1 MKYAGAVLAVAC
13 ATILTSMLEPW
24 MGTSVS
30 LFFFPAVL
38 LSAVYGGYGPSLV
51 ATLGSV
57 VSLAYFFTPPTHTWE
72 LGVDDAIRLTVFVVV
87 ALGTAGL
94 SASRRHA
101 QERERQSLLD
111 IAARDH
117 DLAIREERERV
128 SRDLH
133 DGILQGLTGI
143 RLELQHIA
151 EDAGAPTPIGER
163 LLATE
168 RALAIEQRELR
179 RLVEGLKLPGGEQSG
194 RDDLQAQLQ
203 QRMERLSQDWKTPIT
218 VQVVPAGAEVPA
230 PLQQAVVLMCHEA
243 AANALKHGHP
253 SRVSVSVGVADDTV
267 TLTIVDDGR
276 GFLLADRQEPGTI
289 AADSGGPASLQDRA
303 ASLGGRV
310 AVTSGIGG
318 SRIEIAIPVDRDA

>member
-1 MKYAGAVLAVAC
+1 MKYAGAVLAVVA
-13 ATILTSMLEPW
+13 ATVLTALLEPW
-24 MGTSVS
+24 MGASVS
-30 LFFFPAVL
+30 LFYFPAVL
-38 LSAVYGGYGPSLV
+38 LASIYGGYGPGLV
-51 ATLGSV
+51 ATLASV
-57 VSLAYFFTPPTHTWE
+57 VSLGYFFIEPAHSFE
-72 LGVDDAIRLTVFVVV
+72 IGVDDGIRLTVFAVV
-87 ALGTAGL
+87 ALATAGL

-101 QERERQSLLD
+101 QERERRSLLD

-151 EDAGAPTPIGER
+151 GDDELPTPLGDR

-179 RLVEGLKLPGGEQSG
+179 RLVEGLKLPTGDHAD
-194 RDDLQAQLQ
+194 RDDLRAQLQ
-203 QRMERLSQDWKTPIT
+203 QRMTRLSQDWKTPIA
-218 VQVVPAGAEVPA
+218 VQVVPVSAEVPA
-230 PLQQAVVLMCHEA
+230 PLQQAVVLMCQEA
-243 AANALKHGHP
+243 AVNALKHGHP
-253 SRVSVSVGVADDTV
+253 SRVSVSIEIADDSV

-276 GFLLADRQEPGTI
+276 GFPAADRMEPGEI
-289 AADSGGPASLQDRA
+289 AQESTGPASLQDRA

-318 SRIEIAIPVDRDA
+318 SRVEIAIPVERGA